1 MRGHGIR
8 ELFLPHFL
16 CSIGPF
22 LLYPI
27 FFFLLAAPDEVPQS
41 QGPAT
46 GVLSRIFRAYPAQH
60 SKGHR
65 KINRPQFRD
74 GLKDS
79 VDRWLRI
86 LQAPRV
92 PTMTS
97 CSSFGPWARNGA
109 SVPLS
114 WQQWHDLAE
123 LAQPKPERLIQPA
136 KMGGLA
142 PCPSIWTYKVMEWD
156 EWRWGREC
164 GGDGIETVCRLQTL
178 RSKGLQLPCPSWRF

>member
-1 MRGHGIR
+1 MHLPSGGFPLFFWCGGETHPGEKASWKGTSETSKAMRGHGIR

-46 GVLSRIFRAYPAQH
+46 GGLSRIFRAYPAQH
-60 SKGHR
+60 SRGHR

-74 GLKDS
+74 GLKES

-86 LQAPRV
+86 WQAPRV

-97 CSSFGPWARNGA
+97 CSSFGP
-109 SVPLS
+109 
-114 WQQWHDLAE
+114 
-123 LAQPKPERLIQPA
+123 
-136 KMGGLA
+136 
-142 PCPSIWTYKVMEWD
+142 
-156 EWRWGREC
+156 
-164 GGDGIETVCRLQTL
+164 
-178 RSKGLQLPCPSWRF
+178 